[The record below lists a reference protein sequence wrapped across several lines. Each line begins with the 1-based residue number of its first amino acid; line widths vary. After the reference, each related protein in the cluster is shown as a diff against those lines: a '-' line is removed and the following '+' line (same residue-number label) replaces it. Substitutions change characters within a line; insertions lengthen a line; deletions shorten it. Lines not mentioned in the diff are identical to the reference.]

1 MKLSNNRII
10 IKMDKSE
17 SQSVRDAS
25 SVFQRLLNDRKF
37 QEFWAE
43 FLTRSSVRFMPLMA
57 IKSIGVV
64 IRSNLTV
71 SYSDASVLT
80 KLAGRILSSSPTRSL
95 SPMRFLMPELETLL
109 MSWIPE
115 KMDDVCLFIQTLL
128 VDKTLAIFG
137 TDLITNIFKVKYPSL
152 LF

>member
-1 MKLSNNRII
+1 MKLSNHRII

-71 SYSDASVLT
+71 SYNDASVLT

-152 LF
+152 QF

>member
-1 MKLSNNRII
+1 
-10 IKMDKSE
+10 MDKSE

>member
-1 MKLSNNRII
+1 
-10 IKMDKSE
+10 MDKSE

-37 QEFWAE
+37 QEFWTE

-152 LF
+152 QF